1 MTDKEYEMY
10 KILTFRGYK
19 LDDNRPED
27 TIHHFHRNLAKKTTA
42 QLAEEQA
49 KAIKAIEKIDDF
61 ALDKEYQTCEPVLTS
76 NIDLLSAEEQ
86 KMTPFDLYNSIL
98 QYNENSKKF
107 AEENHDYKK
116 EHHDSA
122 VLDFMYGHAKKCSLP
137 GIELDHIRVRCPAT
151 YFTEKTK
158 NGSYLYKVHNWR
170 WIIVYAFKY
179 LDSSKICAQAHQT
192 YGYID
197 TLENWIISRVNLCVL
212 IKIATKMC
220 ADEQTD
226 IIAYQAREALDH
238 ARVVREK
245 ELDREWNIDRDINR
259 EIFQKYNRKVLQEH
273 NRKVL
278 QEHNRKVLQE
288 HNRKVLQEHNRNL
301 LQEHNR
307 NLLQEHNRNLFP
319 LQPILAEGT
328 SNFVDQIHDS

>member
-1 MTDKEYEMY
+1 MANMTAKEYEIY
-10 KILTFRGYK
+10 KILTFRGYE
-19 LDDNRPED
+19 LDDGRPED
-27 TIHHFHRNLAKKTTA
+27 TAHHFRINLAKKTPT

-76 NIDLLSAEEQ
+76 NIDLLSTEEQ

-107 AEENHDYKK
+107 AEKNHDYKRTQ
-116 EHHDSA
+116 HDNA

-137 GIELDHIRVRCPAT
+137 GIELDHIRVRCAAT

-179 LDSSKICAQAHQT
+179 LDFSKICAEAYET
-192 YGYID
+192 FGYLD
-197 TLENWIISRVNLCVL
+197 TLENWMISRVNLCVL
-212 IKIATKMC
+212 IKIAIKMC

-238 ARVVREK
+238 ARAVREK
-245 ELDREWNIDRDINR
+245 ELDREWNIERGLDR
-259 EIFQKYNRKVLQEH
+259 EIFQNYKRKVSQECK
-273 NRKVL
+273 RKVS
-278 QEHNRKVLQE
+278 QKHIQP
-288 HNRKVLQEHNRNL
+288 
-301 LQEHNR
+301 
-307 NLLQEHNRNLFP
+307 LFP
-319 LQPILAEGT
+319 LQPVLTEET
-328 SNFVDQIHDS
+328 SDSVGQVHDS